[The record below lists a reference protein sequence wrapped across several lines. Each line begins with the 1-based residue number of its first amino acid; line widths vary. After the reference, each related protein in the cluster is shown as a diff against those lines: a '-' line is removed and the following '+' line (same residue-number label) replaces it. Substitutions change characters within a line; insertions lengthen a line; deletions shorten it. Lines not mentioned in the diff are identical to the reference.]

1 MKDIKKEMCNCENC
15 EGACKCN
22 EGICNC
28 ENCSCK
34 INEEVEEV
42 KDFDGD
48 IPLGE
53 IYMNKE
59 NGLVYMTLPILEN
72 ISPTPNQLALLQK
85 SIDLFQQF
93 LLEVILDE
101 DEINKMRID
110 YLSSEIEKKKEAVE
124 EAKELLNIKQGD
136 RVNEVVDADGL
147 NE

>member
-15 EGACKCN
+15 EGACNCA

-28 ENCSCK
+28 ENCTCK
-34 INEEVEEV
+34 INEEVEEF
-42 KDFDGD
+42 KDISED

-53 IYMNKE
+53 IYMDKE

-72 ISPTPNQLALLQK
+72 ISPSQNQLALLQK

-110 YLSSEIEKKKEAVE
+110 YLSNEIEKKKAEVE